1 MKTLVGRMCVLAVV
15 AVITVAGILAQ
26 GTGPGTTQ
34 PVTPA
39 QLEQWKQELS
49 NWGRWGSEDERGAL
63 NLVTR
68 AKRRQAAA
76 LVREG
81 FSVSLAREADYE
93 SNPDTE
99 IGIPGT
105 GPYERHMAR
114 PTLDWFALRYHGW
127 AHTHID
133 SLAHGR
139 DDGKSYNGY
148 IADDTAVATDGHPT
162 NAIDVAA
169 NGIFTRESSWT
180 SRNSRGCHISN
191 PGPGSTSLIW
201 RRGKRWPA

>member
-1 MKTLVGRMCVLAVV
+1 MKTLVGRMLVLAVG
-15 AVITVAGILAQ
+15 AVISAVGILAQ
-26 GTGPGTTQ
+26 DTSPDTTQ
-34 PVTPA
+34 AVTPA
-39 QLEQWKQELS
+39 QIEGWKQELS
-49 NWGRWGSEDERGAL
+49 NWGRGGSEDERGTL
-63 NLVTR
+63 NLITK

-99 IGIPGT
+99 LDIPGT

-114 PTLDWFALRYHGW
+114 PTLDWFVLRYHGW

-139 DDGKSYNGY
+139 NDGKSYNG
-148 IADDTAVATDGHPT
+148 
-162 NAIDVAA
+162 
-169 NGIFTRESSWT
+169 
-180 SRNSRGCHISN
+180 
-191 PGPGSTSLIW
+191 
-201 RRGKRWPA
+201 